1 MTSEPAEESGPAIPL
16 QLARDAALMRRLA
29 RRDPTALAEIASA
42 HWQPLIAWVTG
53 IVGNRAAA
61 EDIAQEALLRLW
73 RREGE
78 WVPNASIRTFLWRI
92 ARNLALNERAG
103 SRIRADR
110 APTLQLASDGPS
122 TPLEELERDELRAAV
137 EAAVAVLPPRRREVF
152 LLARLEGLSYR
163 EIAATLGISE
173 QTVANQ
179 MSAAL
184 TDLRRSLAR
193 FIDS

>member
-1 MTSEPAEESGPAIPL
+1 MSIEPAEKSEPPIPL
-16 QLARDAALMRRLA
+16 QLVRDAGLMRRVA
-29 RRDPTALAEIASA
+29 RRDPTAMAEIAST
-42 HWQPLIAWVTG
+42 HWQPLVEWVTG
-53 IVGNRAAA
+53 IVRHRATA

-92 ARNLALNERAG
+92 ARNLALNERD
-103 SRIRADR
+103 SSQVRSER
-110 APTLQLASDGPS
+110 APILRLAADAPAP
-122 TPLEELERDELRAAV
+122 PLEELERRELRAAV
-137 EAAVAVLPPRRREVF
+137 DAAVAVLPPRRRQVF
-152 LLARLEGLSYR
+152 LLARLQGLSYR
-163 EIAATLGISE
+163 EIAATLGISA

-193 FIDS
+193 FIDR